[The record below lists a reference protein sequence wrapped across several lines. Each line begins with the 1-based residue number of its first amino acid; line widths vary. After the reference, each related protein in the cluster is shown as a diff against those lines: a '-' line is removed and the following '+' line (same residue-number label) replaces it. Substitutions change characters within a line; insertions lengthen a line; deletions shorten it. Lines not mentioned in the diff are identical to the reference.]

1 MNFNFYN
8 NLKYSVFKIYN
19 LIINFYFKI
28 NIIYYTYSY
37 NLKCK
42 YFNNKFI
49 NISLY
54 DYHNKKY
61 ITLYNYDKP
70 FKLLYAI
77 IFNHQLIDINYNNI
91 FTNDFIYVYTYIK
104 NYKIYKVLSKTF
116 IKSEILDKYNDL
128 SINNFI
134 YCILDDKYDVTHYF
148 NDFKSSALLNN
159 EILTEDFIYVLSKYY
174 NENKFKYS
182 QLKIMMDYDYNEYIY
197 KEKDILNIIQNGN

>member
-28 NIIYYTYSY
+28 NIVYYTYSY

-61 ITLYNYDKP
+61 ITLYNYDNP

-77 IFNHQLIDINYNNI
+77 IFNHQLIDIYYNNI

-104 NYKIYKVLSKTF
+104 NYKIYKVISKTF

-128 SINNFI
+128 SSNNFI